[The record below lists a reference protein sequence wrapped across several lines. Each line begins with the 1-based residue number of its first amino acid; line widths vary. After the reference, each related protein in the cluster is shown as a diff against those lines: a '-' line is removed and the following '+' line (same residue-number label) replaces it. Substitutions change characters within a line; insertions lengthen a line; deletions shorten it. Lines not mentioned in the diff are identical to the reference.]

1 MRICHG
7 NGNLLSQK
15 RQRCPLQPYGTK
27 EMSRAADLPRSTR
40 SRTADP
46 SPRGRMNAHIARPSQ
61 PALIDAD
68 AIIDSARTVIATE
81 ADAIR
86 ALEPRIGQD
95 FVEACRL
102 ILSCA
107 GRVVVIGMGKS
118 GHVARKVAATL
129 ASTGTPAFFVHTA
142 EASHGDL
149 GMITQ
154 DDVIMALSWSG
165 EQPEM
170 KNLVNYSA
178 RFAIPMI
185 AVTSNAASS
194 LGQAARIVLELPKVR
209 EACPHNLAPTTST
222 LMQAAIGD
230 ALAIALLE
238 GRGFTAVEFAKFHPG
253 GKLGAMLKHTSDFMH
268 TGDAVPLKPLGTKM
282 SEALAE
288 MSAKG
293 FGCVAIV
300 DARGQI
306 AGIITD
312 GDLRRKMRP
321 DLMTLRVEDI
331 MTANPK
337 VIDRDS
343 LASEALELLNAVKT
357 TTLIVTEANK
367 PVGIIHLHD
376 LLRAGVA

>member
-1 MRICHG
+1 MA
-7 NGNLLSQK
+7 SQQPLMTASSGK
-15 RQRCPLQPYGTK
+15 ADDAVQSALRTLETGSQGIAALASALQGALGAAFAESVDLIRQAK
-27 EMSRAADLPRSTR
+27 
-40 SRTADP
+40 
-46 SPRGRMNAHIARPSQ
+46 
-61 PALIDAD
+61 
-68 AIIDSARTVIATE
+68 
-81 ADAIR
+81 
-86 ALEPRIGQD
+86 
-95 FVEACRL
+95 
-102 ILSCA
+102 
-107 GRVVVIGMGKS
+107 GRVIVTGLGKS
-118 GHVARKVAATL
+118 GHVARKFAATL
-129 ASTGTPAFFVHTA
+129 ASTGTPAFFVHAA

-154 DDVIMALSWSG
+154 DDVIVALSWSG

-185 AVTSNAASS
+185 AITSNAESS
-194 LGQAARIVLELPKVR
+194 LGAAARVVLELPKVR

-238 GRGFTAVEFAKFHPG
+238 SRGFTALEFAKFHPG
-253 GKLGAMLKHTSDFMH
+253 GKLGAMLKHTSDLMH
-268 TGDAVPLKPLGTKM
+268 TGDAVPMKPVGTKM
-282 SEALAE
+282 SDALVE

-293 FGCVAIV
+293 FGCVAII
-300 DARGQI
+300 DARGHI

-312 GDLRRKMRP
+312 GDLRRQMRP
-321 DLMTLRVEDI
+321 DLMTLQVDDI
-331 MTANPK
+331 MTRNPK

-343 LASEALELLNAVKT
+343 LASEALELLNSVKI